1 MTTPIVMLSL
11 MIGPYLAAL
20 VLSAV
25 LQRRFDARNT
35 AALGLALLFTFTGI
49 GHFVQ
54 TEPMTRMLPS
64 WIPARIA
71 VVYLTGIL
79 ELVIAV
85 GFLLSKSRGLAGL
98 VASTM
103 LILFFPA
110 NVYAAVNHVPM
121 GGHAWGPLY
130 LLVRT
135 PLQLIMLLWVYWF
148 TLRPS
153 GLQAT
158 SQVRSTALR
167 HIDTV

>member
-1 MTTPIVMLSL
+1 MTTPIVMLAL

-20 VLSAV
+20 VLSDV
-25 LQRRFDARNT
+25 LQRRFDARDS

-64 WIPARIA
+64 WIPARNA
-71 VVYLTGIL
+71 VIYLTGIL
-79 ELVIAV
+79 ELVIAF
-85 GFLLSKSRGLAGL
+85 GFLLSKFRRLTGL

-130 LLVRT
+130 LLIRT
-135 PLQLIMLLWVYWF
+135 PLQLIMLLWIYWF

-153 GLQAT
+153 GLLAAGL
-158 SQVRSTALR
+158 VRSR
-167 HIDTV
+167 